1 MGKMVARGFLALC
14 GVMALGLFAMVWF
27 DQDRLARVLGP
38 VAPSPLAAATL
49 RADLG
54 GFFGAWAIGALLA
67 AWRDDKQLALLP
79 MLLLGLAFVG
89 RLYTY
94 ALTGD
99 AAIVQPMVVE
109 AVLAVLIGLART
121 RLS

>member
-1 MGKMVARGFLALC
+1 MGKIVARGFLALC
-14 GVMALGLFAMVWF
+14 GVLALGLFAMAWF

-38 VAPSPLAAATL
+38 VAPTPLAAATL

-67 AWRDDKQLALLP
+67 AARDDRQIALLP
-79 MLLLGLAFVG
+79 MVLLGLAFAG
-89 RLYTY
+89 RLYSY
-94 ALTGD
+94 VLTGD
-99 AAIVQPMVVE
+99 VAIVQPMVIE
-109 AVLAVLIGLART
+109 AVLAALIGVART